1 MAIDS
6 HYGYVWLLHVYFTLL
21 LYYIIILFYYYI
33 IILSTNGGKTM
44 TITKKELESE
54 LWIAEPKAKL
64 FVEIEGQ
71 LYHVENVDIGLEQ
84 IIFRVDIMEDL
95 E

>member
-1 MAIDS
+1 
-6 HYGYVWLLHVYFTLL
+6 
-21 LYYIIILFYYYI
+21 
-33 IILSTNGGKTM
+33 M